1 MVIYIDEEK
10 LTVSYQLERDHAK
23 PGSPS
28 PKHQVGRCRSHQLL
42 HTGLCR
48 ISDKEWIEAKFSV
61 EGRFIYWRAALE
73 IGVCE
78 INAIIHCMAHSLGLL
93 LSLSLWSLPVSVSNK
108 LSIKIIIKKNP
119 KKRGEVVKNLVLLGL
134 SFCGELWGTC
144 GKKWR
149 GLWVVGTIRTN
160 RTIVRGRRLQITCTP
175 WCDVYTVTWT
185 SYRNHMIHSLF
196 FIEPF
201 VSHLGINPPL
211 IFPTAKHYIVYPPSN
226 LSTWHHIYSL
236 TRNWPQS
243 DWSLMGLVVSTVF
256 HHLVSSRQIESP
268 AVLISTPCQNF

>member
-1 MVIYIDEEK
+1 MDWSEIFRRRAIY
-10 LTVSYQLERDHAK
+10 LLESGFRDRCMWNKRDHTLYGSFIGSIVEFEPVK
-23 PGSPS
+23 PASECI
-28 PKHQVGRCRSHQLL
+28 QQ
-42 HTGLCR
+42 TF
-48 ISDKEWIEAKFSV
+48 D
-61 EGRFIYWRAALE
+61 
-73 IGVCE
+73 
-78 INAIIHCMAHSLGLL
+78 
-93 LSLSLWSLPVSVSNK
+93 
-108 LSIKIIIKKNP
+108 KIIIKKNP

-243 DWSLMGLVVSTVF
+243 DWSLMGLVRSVF

-268 AVLISTPCQNF
+268 AVLISTPCQKF